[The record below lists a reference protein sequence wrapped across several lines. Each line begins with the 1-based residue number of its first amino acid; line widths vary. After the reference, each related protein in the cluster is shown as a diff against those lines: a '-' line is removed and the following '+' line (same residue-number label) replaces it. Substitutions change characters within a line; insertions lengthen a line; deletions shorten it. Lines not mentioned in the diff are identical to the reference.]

1 MNYKEEESAVNI
13 FKLNSESARAFLNKI
28 SSRQADMEDKVLDA
42 VREIINK
49 VRQNG
54 DNALI
59 SYAKQFDNVEL
70 KSLEVS
76 SIELSEAEQ
85 KIDKAV
91 KKAIDKAYEN
101 IWEFQSAQK
110 PEDFIYEK
118 EGIISKTRYIPIET
132 AGIYVPGGKAAYPSS
147 VLMNAI
153 PARTAGV
160 KNIIMTVP
168 CDENGGIN
176 PEVLYAAKLCKVD
189 RIFKVG
195 GAQAIAAL
203 AYGTESIPKVDI
215 ITGPGNI
222 YVSVAKKL
230 VYGAVNVDMIAGP
243 SEILIVSDGNQNPSY
258 IAADLISQ
266 AEHDELASSILLT
279 LSDKEAEA
287 VSNEVGVQLSK
298 LPKSKIA
305 SEAIKNYGAILVCD
319 TKEELV
325 DIANQIAPE
334 HLEVLFEYKKITDS
348 LTNAGCIFSGEY
360 SPEPL
365 GDYMAGPNHILPTNG
380 SARAFSP
387 LGIQSFM
394 KRSNYIEASKEGLEK
409 IYKDVACF
417 AKAENLDGH
426 ANSILR
432 RFSDDE

>member
-1 MNYKEEESAVNI
+1 
-13 FKLNSESARAFLNKI
+13 
-28 SSRQADMEDKVLDA
+28 
-42 VREIINK
+42 
-49 VRQNG
+49 
-54 DNALI
+54 
-59 SYAKQFDNVEL
+59 
-70 KSLEVS
+70 
-76 SIELSEAEQ
+76 
-85 KIDKAV
+85 
-91 KKAIDKAYEN
+91 
-101 IWEFQSAQK
+101 
-110 PEDFIYEK
+110 
-118 EGIISKTRYIPIET
+118 
-132 AGIYVPGGKAAYPSS
+132 
-147 VLMNAI
+147 
-153 PARTAGV
+153 
-160 KNIIMTVP
+160 
-168 CDENGGIN
+168 
-176 PEVLYAAKLCKVD
+176 
-189 RIFKVG
+189 
-195 GAQAIAAL
+195 
-203 AYGTESIPKVDI
+203 
-215 ITGPGNI
+215 
-222 YVSVAKKL
+222 
-230 VYGAVNVDMIAGP
+230 MIAGP

-319 TKEELV
+319 TKQELI

-334 HLEVLFEYKKITDS
+334 HLEVLFEDKKIADS
-348 LTNAGCIFSGEY
+348 LINAGCIFSGEY

-409 IYKDVACF
+409 IYKDIACF